1 MQIIRSLLVFCL
13 VASSGFA
20 RADFSLPTYEKYTL
34 ANGLTVY
41 LMQQSEVPLVD
52 VQWVVKA
59 GAVNDEKSFGLAN
72 LTAESVAFG
81 AGTLTKT
88 QIEDKF
94 DFYGAQ
100 FSHYANKENSVLK
113 LSLAV
118 KDSEILLPIFADLVE
133 KPQFNENEFTK
144 YKARYLSE
152 LIQRR
157 ESPKQMIN
165 NIFDRTY
172 YGEHPYGNPV
182 SGDETSVNNINL
194 ASVKQFY
201 QNFYTPDN
209 SALIIVGDINIEQW
223 KAKVARL
230 FGQWSGKAKQVQT
243 PIFSATA
250 KLANVVLIDKAD
262 ANETTFMIGGQG
274 VAVNNSDSVAISV
287 INTILGGRFTSWLND
302 ELRVNSGLTYGAVSR
317 FNKYG
322 NAGTFYIS
330 TFTKKSSTFE
340 AIDLAMKTYQRLW
353 QQGIDQ
359 KTLDSAKAY
368 VKGQFPP
375 NYETSGQLASLLS
388 TLWTYQLSD
397 DYINSFEQKVD
408 SLTLAKSKKLIEQY
422 FPKQNLHYV
431 LIGNAKE
438 LKMKAEKYG
447 KLSESTMKS
456 YAF

>member
-1 MQIIRSLLVFCL
+1 M
-13 VASSGFA
+13 VA
-20 RADFSLPTYEKYTL
+20 
-34 ANGLTVY
+34 
-41 LMQQSEVPLVD
+41 
-52 VQWVVKA
+52 
-59 GAVNDEKSFGLAN
+59 
-72 LTAESVAFG
+72 
-81 AGTLTKT
+81 
-88 QIEDKF
+88 
-94 DFYGAQ
+94 
-100 FSHYANKENSVLK
+100 
-113 LSLAV
+113 
-118 KDSEILLPIFADLVE
+118 
-133 KPQFNENEFTK
+133 
-144 YKARYLSE
+144 
-152 LIQRR
+152 
-157 ESPKQMIN
+157 
-165 NIFDRTY
+165 
-172 YGEHPYGNPV
+172 
-182 SGDETSVNNINL
+182 
-194 ASVKQFY
+194 
-201 QNFYTPDN
+201 
-209 SALIIVGDINIEQW
+209 
-223 KAKVARL
+223 
-230 FGQWSGKAKQVQT
+230 